1 VAAKRLLVLGCL
13 LASAASGTAAP
24 RAGHPLVGVWRLA
37 MPGFACRE
45 TIEFRADGTSA
56 SVSAGAEASGAYE
69 VSDQVVENGRYVL
82 SAAIT
87 RSNGGADCFGD
98 TAPVGVPV
106 TSYVHIYPGD
116 RLFFCPG
123 PSSTDCFGPY
133 VTVPRKPARA
143 PPSS

>member
-1 VAAKRLLVLGCL
+1 MRFVLLGCL
-13 LASAASGTAAP
+13 IVSAASAAATP
-24 RAGHPLVGVWRLA
+24 RPGHPLVGVWRLA

-45 TIEFRADGTSA
+45 TIEFKPDGTSA
-56 SVSAGAEASGAYE
+56 SISDGAEASGAYE
-69 VSDQVVENGRYVL
+69 VSDGAVENGRYVL

-87 RSNGGADCFGD
+87 RSNGGTDCFGD
-98 TAPVGVPV
+98 TAPVGIPV
-106 TSYVHIYPGD
+106 TSYVRIYPGD

-133 VTVPRKPARA
+133 VTVPRKPTRA